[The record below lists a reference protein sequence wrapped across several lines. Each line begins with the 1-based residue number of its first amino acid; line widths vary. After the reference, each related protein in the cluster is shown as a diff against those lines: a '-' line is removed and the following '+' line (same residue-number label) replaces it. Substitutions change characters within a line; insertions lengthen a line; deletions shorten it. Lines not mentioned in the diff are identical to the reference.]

1 MEYLFI
7 FPILKQCV
15 GKEKIFLTTIFEKYF
30 IFLSK
35 FLLFSRS
42 KRDNWLYE
50 QSNSEDILATVS
62 SVSFFLYFVVLFLHP
77 SSSTYFPCLDFYLS
91 PI

>member
-30 IFLSK
+30 IFISLLNMVFCEQCI
-35 FLLFSRS
+35 FLAISRCVLRDPLIIS
-42 KRDNWLYE
+42 PKRNH
-50 QSNSEDILATVS
+50 V
-62 SVSFFLYFVVLFLHP
+62 
-77 SSSTYFPCLDFYLS
+77 
-91 PI
+91 

>member
-30 IFLSK
+30 IFISLLNMVFCEQCI
-35 FLLFSRS
+35 FLAISRCVYPSIANKVKNLFIIHIANIIFGNLRP
-42 KRDNWLYE
+42 N
-50 QSNSEDILATVS
+50 
-62 SVSFFLYFVVLFLHP
+62 
-77 SSSTYFPCLDFYLS
+77 YLLITLQYL
-91 PI
+91 P